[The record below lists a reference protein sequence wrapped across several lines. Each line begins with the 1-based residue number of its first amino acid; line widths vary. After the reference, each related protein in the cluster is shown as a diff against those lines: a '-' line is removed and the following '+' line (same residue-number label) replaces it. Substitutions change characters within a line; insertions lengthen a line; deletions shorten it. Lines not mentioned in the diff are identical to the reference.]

1 MSTTSVPRWSAVSV
15 GNLEFDSHARH
26 HLVVV
31 ADSGAA
37 AHVADHSSVL
47 PPASTVI
54 GAGEIDA
61 GLESARTGWRFLLV
75 GAAAAVAR
83 IHARVLAAGAID
95 DEITIVVLDGDD
107 GFCAGTR
114 EVFCVHCRTTTAT
127 GARIADTLICGG
139 CGVEVVV
146 YHHFSRR
153 HHAYLGYR
161 PDAEELP

>member
-15 GNLEFDSHARH
+15 GNLAFDSHARH
-26 HLVVV
+26 YLVVV
-31 ADSGAA
+31 TDSGAA
-37 AHVADHSSVL
+37 AHVADHRSVL
-47 PPASTVI
+47 PRAITVI

-75 GAAAAVAR
+75 GDAVAVAR
-83 IHARVLAAGAID
+83 IRARVMAAGAID
-95 DEITIVVLDGDD
+95 DEVVTVVLDGDD
-107 GFCAGTR
+107 GFGAGMR

-127 GARIADTLICGG
+127 GAGIAETLICGG

-146 YHHFSRR
+146 YQHFSRHR
-153 HHAYLGYR
+153 HAYLGYR